1 MIGALNRRYC
11 LLQKVCTGTASV
23 HIGNHEDEADSVV
36 ANGETVADIL
46 VEVIPP
52 ESPSYT
58 EQTRA
63 MALMIPSLFLC
74 ETFPA

>member
-1 MIGALNRRYC
+1 MIGALNRRYR
-11 LLQKVCTGTASV
+11 LLQKVCTGTVSV
-23 HIGNHEDEADSVV
+23 HIGNHEDGADSVV
-36 ANGETVADIL
+36 AKGETVVDIL

-52 ESPSYT
+52 ESPDYI

-63 MALMIPSLFLC
+63 MALIIPSLFLC